1 METKKLISWVEIL
14 VSSALLIF
22 IAYGLYLGFV
32 QGEDRFLSYVQ
43 EDGFIENLTA
53 LFLFLCSLVCLFRV
67 FEYRK
72 MKKSLWVFTYAALT
86 ILFFFAA
93 GEEISWGQRI
103 FGIESSEFFLEHNK
117 QAETNLHNMI
127 VKGKNLNRLIF
138 AAPMF
143 IVLTIYFV
151 FLRLMVAKIP
161 FISNLAGRFRVPLPR
176 NLHIIVVVIATL
188 MVLSLKMVKVSELHE
203 VSFAMVFF
211 MIFLNPLYAGNK

>member
-32 QGEDRFLSYVQ
+32 LGQDRFLGYVQ
-43 EDGFIENLTA
+43 EDGSIENLTA
-53 LFLFLCSLVCLFRV
+53 LFLFLCSIVCLFRV

-72 MKKSLWVFTYAALT
+72 MKKSLWVFTYAALVV
-86 ILFFFAA
+86 LFFFAA

-103 FGIESSEFFLEHNK
+103 FGIESNEFFLEHNK

-127 VKGKNLNRLIF
+127 VKGKNLNKLIF

-143 IVLTIYFV
+143 IVLTLYFV

-161 FISNLAGRFRVPLPR
+161 FVSNLAERFRVPLPR

-188 MVLSLKMVKVSELHE
+188 MVLSLDMVKISELHE
-203 VSFAMVFF
+203 ISFAMVFF
-211 MIFLNPLYAGNK
+211 MIFLNPLYAGRK

>member
-1 METKKLISWVEIL
+1 METKRLISWVEIF

-53 LFLFLCSLVCLFRV
+53 LFLFLCSVVCLFRV

-127 VKGKNLNRLIF
+127 VNGKNLNRLIF

>member
-32 QGEDRFLSYVQ
+32 LGQDRFLGYVQ

-53 LFLFLCSLVCLFRV
+53 LFLFLCSIVCLFRV

-72 MKKSLWVFTYAALT
+72 MKKSLWVFTYAALAV
-86 ILFFFAA
+86 LFFFAA

-103 FGIESSEFFLEHNK
+103 FGIESNEFFLEHNK

-127 VKGKNLNRLIF
+127 VKGKNLNKLIF

-143 IVLTIYFV
+143 IVLTLYFV
-151 FLRLMVAKIP
+151 FLRLMVARIP
-161 FISNLAGRFRVPLPR
+161 SVSNLAERFRVPLPR

-188 MVLSLKMVKVSELHE
+188 MVLSLDMVKISELHE

-211 MIFLNPLYAGNK
+211 MIFLNPLYAGEK